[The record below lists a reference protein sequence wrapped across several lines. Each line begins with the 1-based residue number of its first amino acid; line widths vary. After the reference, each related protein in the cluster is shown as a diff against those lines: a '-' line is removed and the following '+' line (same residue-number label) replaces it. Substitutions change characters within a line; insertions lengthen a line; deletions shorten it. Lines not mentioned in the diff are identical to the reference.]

1 MADAVVNVDKL
12 AGEIVL
18 AIQTYTQDVSEAVDE
33 AARETA
39 KAIAADLRETSPK
52 KTGEYAKGWTYRKT
66 GVGAYRVH
74 NKTKPQLTHLLEH
87 GHAKAGGGRVEGIPH
102 IKPAKDRY
110 VPEFEKK
117 VQQILERGG

>member
-1 MADAVVNVDKL
+1 MAVIKVDDL

-18 AIQTYTQDVSEAVDE
+18 AIQAYTEDVSEAIDQ
-33 AARETA
+33 AARDTA
-39 KAIAADLRETSPK
+39 KAMAKDLRETSPK
-52 KTGEYAKGWTYRKT
+52 DTGEYAKGWTHRKEAP
-66 GVGAYRVH
+66 GSYRVY
-74 NKTKPQLTHLLEH
+74 NKKKPQLTHLLEH